1 MTSQSKRAT
10 NARILRL
17 LEEVKVQLAKNSE
30 RQEQMARDLARL
42 LSRK

>member
-1 MTSQSKRAT
+1 
-10 NARILRL
+10 L
-17 LEEVKVQLAKNSE
+17 LEEVKAQLAKNSE